1 MAFSYEIQK
10 VIEKAQNL
18 RFSEDF
24 VLLMAP
30 AGGLEPL
37 AYCLGGSRSI
47 QLSYWG
53 INKKQRCGIRSGSCL
68 GVRTPYPVGPHTQ
81 IPFCPA
87 AVRAGFYFNSFSL
100 CCQESAHPT
109 MRSDGPIS
117 FKAQVCFR
125 RTARKIR
132 PMTSPNSAGQ
142 IHPRPSPANG
152 TYFSTTA

>member
-47 QLSYWG
+47 LLSYG
-53 INKKQRCGIRSGSCL
+53 
-68 GVRTPYPVGPHTQ
+68 
-81 IPFCPA
+81 
-87 AVRAGFYFNSFSL
+87 
-100 CCQESAHPT
+100 
-109 MRSDGPIS
+109 
-117 FKAQVCFR
+117 
-125 RTARKIR
+125 RK
-132 PMTSPNSAGQ
+132 
-142 IHPRPSPANG
+142 
-152 TYFSTTA
+152 YKY

>member
-47 QLSYWG
+47 QLETV
-53 INKKQRCGIRSGSCL
+53 RLCLRSGAL
-68 GVRTPYPVGPHTQ
+68 Y
-81 IPFCPA
+81 
-87 AVRAGFYFNSFSL
+87 SL
-100 CCQESAHPT
+100 LRR
-109 MRSDGPIS
+109 RSL
-117 FKAQVCFR
+117 
-125 RTARKIR
+125 
-132 PMTSPNSAGQ
+132 
-142 IHPRPSPANG
+142 
-152 TYFSTTA
+152 YTTELQGHIK